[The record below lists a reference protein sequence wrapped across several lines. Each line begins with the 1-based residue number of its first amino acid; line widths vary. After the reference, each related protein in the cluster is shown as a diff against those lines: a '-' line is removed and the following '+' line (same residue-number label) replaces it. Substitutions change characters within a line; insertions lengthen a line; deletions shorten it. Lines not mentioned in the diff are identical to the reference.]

1 MAAGETCDPALQ
13 PASAVDALQGWQ
25 RPAYATG
32 LWLAGTPPT
41 RVDAAALWNGSAA
54 PSKDATGMGPEAA
67 VATLRTTYGCY
78 FDSGS
83 AASGG
88 KPRLGQARAGWV
100 FPKAE

>member
-1 MAAGETCDPALQ
+1 
-13 PASAVDALQGWQ
+13 
-25 RPAYATG
+25 
-32 LWLAGTPPT
+32 
-41 RVDAAALWNGSAA
+41 
-54 PSKDATGMGPEAA
+54 MGPEAA